1 MAAFVSRS
9 LHVTHLT
16 FMRCLKTGSWVTIFW
31 VLIVCDVAAALMA
44 LFWLRPLA
52 KRTINR
58 SEIMRQAD
66 AVTLCELRDA
76 A

>member
-1 MAAFVSRS
+1 
-9 LHVTHLT
+9 
-16 FMRCLKTGSWVTIFW
+16 
-31 VLIVCDVAAALMA
+31 VAAALMA